1 MTSMKRREFI
11 ALVGGAVVAWPG
23 AASAQQPDRVRRIG
37 VLIGGGSESDPEFAS
52 RVAAFRGGLQ
62 KLGWAEGRNVLIDY
76 RWAAGDT
83 DRLRANAAELVGMAP
98 DAIFAGGTAALAT
111 LHQATRTVPIVFA
124 QVADPVAQGFVTSLA
139 RPSGN
144 ITGFANYEFGV
155 AAKHLELLK
164 QIAPPVARV
173 VFMYDPVNPAWP
185 GYLSE
190 IEAAAPSL
198 GVQVSG
204 AAVHDAADIER
215 AFDALAH
222 GPNGGLIALT
232 SPIVQSHRELII
244 ALAARHRLPTV
255 YGYRFFVADGGLAS
269 YGVDNIELYGR
280 AAAYVD
286 RILKGERP
294 GDLPVQFSTKF
305 ELVINLKTAKALGLE
320 IAPTFLLRAD
330 ELIE

>member
-1 MTSMKRREFI
+1 MRRREFI
-11 ALVGGAVVAWPG
+11 TILGG
-23 AASAQQPDRVRRIG
+23 AASWPLSARAQQPVRVRRIG
-37 VLIGGGSESDPEFAS
+37 VLIGGGSESDPEFVS
-52 RVAAFRGGLQ
+52 RVAAFRDGLQ
-62 KLGWAEGRNVLIDY
+62 RLGWADGRNVSIDY
-76 RWAAGDT
+76 RWAAGDPN
-83 DRLRANAAELVGMAP
+83 RLRANAAELVGMAP
-98 DAIFAGGTAALAT
+98 DAIFSGGTAALAA

-139 RPSGN
+139 RPVGN
-144 ITGFANYEFGV
+144 ITGFALYENGV

-164 QIAPPVARV
+164 QIAPLVARA

-185 GYLSE
+185 GYLRE

-198 GVQVSG
+198 GVRVSG
-204 AAVHDAADIER
+204 AAVHNAADIEQT
-215 AFDALAH
+215 FDALAH

-244 ALAARHRLPTV
+244 ALAARHRLPAV

-286 RILKGERP
+286 RILKGEKP

-305 ELVINLKTAKALGLE
+305 ELVINLKTAKALGLD
-320 IAPTFLLRAD
+320 IAATFLLRAD